1 MFGTKVL
8 SFVDQPPLQFGPW
21 SEIVD
26 VSIEKGTVMTNNEI
40 VVGFDVSPPSLAAL
54 AWAASQARSTG
65 CTVRALH
72 VVDWARTRNL
82 YTVPV
87 VEDRVYDEDDPV
99 DVEYRRQIEEAF
111 ASVGPADDW
120 TLQFGQGH
128 AGRVLVDRS
137 RDARLLVVGS
147 REHVGLERVLVGSA
161 SHYCVSH
168 AKCPVVVVP
177 VVSPKRVSGR
187 HRSKLTR
194 RAGRSA
200 AST

>member
-1 MFGTKVL
+1 MLGTKVL
-8 SFVDQPPLQFGPW
+8 PFADQPPRQSGPGP
-21 SEIVD
+21 EIVE
-26 VSIEKGTVMTNNEI
+26 VSIKKGPVMTNNEI
-40 VVGFDVSPPSLAAL
+40 VVGLDVSPQSLAAL
-54 AWAASQARSTG
+54 AWAANQARSTG
-65 CTVRALH
+65 CPVRAIH
-72 VVDWARTRNL
+72 IVDWARAQNL

-87 VEDRVYDEDDPV
+87 VEDRIYDENDSV

-111 ASVGPADDW
+111 ASVGPAHDW

-147 REHVGLERVLVGSA
+147 REHVGLERVLVGST

-177 VVSPKRVSGR
+177 VPSPKPVSA
-187 HRSKLTR
+187 HPST
-194 RAGRSA
+194 SSPA
-200 AST
+200 AAVPQ